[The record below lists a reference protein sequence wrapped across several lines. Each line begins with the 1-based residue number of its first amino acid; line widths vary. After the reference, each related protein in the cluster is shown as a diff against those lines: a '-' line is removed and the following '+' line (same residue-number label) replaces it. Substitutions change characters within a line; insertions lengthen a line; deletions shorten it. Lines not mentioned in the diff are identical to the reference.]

1 MFGAGCGDNNEPTP
15 PVGPTAEAPV
25 PEDSVPTTP
34 VDSTTV
40 PADSTLPPIDSAGV
54 PSDSSGDLDPSTL
67 AAGMQPGIVFGSYQ
81 MAPSDLNTVHTGTL
95 RGGGITENNVISLL
109 TAIRAKG
116 GRLVLKMCMGSD
128 SYVKTNGVFDIR
140 KWKALVLRFKKVD
153 LTPFIKDG
161 TLLGHFLIDEPHRS
175 AKWGKVIPQATVEAM
190 AAYSKQ
196 LWPNMTTLVRVVP
209 SWLAQGP
216 VTLTYRSLD
225 AGWLQYA
232 SGKGDAAKLVAA
244 EVAAAKSRG
253 LGLIVGM
260 NILDGGNGSSKV
272 AGWTKGKYA
281 MSATEI
287 RTYGAA
293 LLNPLNEKG
302 YACGFYNWTYNY
314 FGPTYFAR
322 SDIKSALADVSSKA
336 RAHYRTSCRQ

>member
-1 MFGAGCGDNNEPTP
+1 
-15 PVGPTAEAPV
+15 
-25 PEDSVPTTP
+25 
-34 VDSTTV
+34 
-40 PADSTLPPIDSAGV
+40 
-54 PSDSSGDLDPSTL
+54 
-67 AAGMQPGIVFGSYQ
+67 
-81 MAPSDLNTVHTGTL
+81 
-95 RGGGITENNVISLL
+95 
-109 TAIRAKG
+109 
-116 GRLVLKMCMGSD
+116 
-128 SYVKTNGVFDIR
+128 
-140 KWKALVLRFKKVD
+140 
-153 LTPFIKDG
+153 
-161 TLLGHFLIDEPHRS
+161 
-175 AKWGKVIPQATVEAM
+175 
-190 AAYSKQ
+190 
-196 LWPNMTTLVRVVP
+196 MTTLVRVVP